1 MFFDFLKRKK
11 YLDCD
16 CMKHSI
22 HFFYDEIRACCI
34 NIPGPVFYE
43 NYQGGNVDWDFV
55 YRKRKALVKQI
66 NSPFSE
72 KEYPS
77 CCEGCC
83 EKDSKFS
90 SKKVP
95 KFENKIDTMYFHNHM
110 SCNAKCTYCTYGYIE
125 RGYKYRVLPLVKSL
139 IDKEILSRNAHIYMS
154 GGEITI
160 STEFEG
166 LLSVLLHYIYSKV
179 EILTSGIKY
188 CKSIEEAFIHD
199 KCKLVIS
206 LDSANSETYKK
217 IKQVDCFDKVV
228 QNIKD
233 YIKASENAK
242 SNITMKYII
251 VDGVNDNNEEIT
263 NFIKLVSELGIKEI
277 RLDFD
282 YEKYKYTRNIK
293 VPDYYFDL
301 YKNFNEVSKQCGLNV
316 QKCDQIEAIL
326 DKSH

>member
-1 MFFDFLKRKK
+1 MFFNLYKRKK

-22 HFFYDEIRACCI
+22 HFFYDEIRSCCT
-34 NIPGPVFYE
+34 NIPGPIFYE
-43 NYQGGNVDWDFV
+43 NYAGESVDWDFV
-55 YRKRKALVKQI
+55 YEKIKEFVKQI
-66 NSPFSE
+66 NSIFSN
-72 KEYPS
+72 KIYPS

-83 EKDSKFS
+83 EKDSKITD
-90 SKKVP
+90 KKVE
-95 KFENKIDTMYFHNHM
+95 KFENKIDKMYFHNHM

-125 RGYKYRVLPLVKSL
+125 RGYKYKVLPLVKSL
-139 IDKEILSRNAHIYMS
+139 IEKEILSRNAHIYMS

-160 STEFEG
+160 SPEFEE

-188 CKSIEEAFIHD
+188 CKSIEEAFIHN

-206 LDSANSETYKK
+206 LDSANPETYKK

-277 RLDFD
+277 RMDFD

-301 YKNFNEVSKQCGLNV
+301 YKKFNEVSKQLGLNV

-326 DKSH
+326 EKSH